1 VISLWLFV
9 AICTLLSL
17 GFSFLDPC
25 LLEQS
30 VFSVWFESNCLALVH
45 CLSIGLALCF
55 TCLIIAL
62 DFCACL
68 RMANL
73 ITVLKLKC
81 IAGWVFTITQEVVVA
96 NTLVHLILTC
106 SFR

>member
-1 VISLWLFV
+1 MITCFGLALLTCFGILFV
-9 AICTLLSL
+9 
-17 GFSFLDPC
+17 
-25 LLEQS
+25 
-30 VFSVWFESNCLALVH
+30 
-45 CLSIGLALCF
+45 IGLAFAL
-55 TCLIIAL
+55 LALLLPL

-73 ITVLKLKC
+73 LNVTKLKC

-96 NTLVHLILTC
+96 NTLFLLILTC